1 MEKTVKKSI
10 KIESRNTCT
19 NHAEIRATRICD
31 DCDLPYCNQCI
42 KEYWTH
48 NFLSYAYLG
57 EQKDFRK
64 HWLCNNCLKKKRRK
78 GLLTAIAVLLGVI
91 IIPVALLITNYK
103 S

>member
-78 GLLTAIAVLLGVI
+78 GLLTAIAVLFGVI